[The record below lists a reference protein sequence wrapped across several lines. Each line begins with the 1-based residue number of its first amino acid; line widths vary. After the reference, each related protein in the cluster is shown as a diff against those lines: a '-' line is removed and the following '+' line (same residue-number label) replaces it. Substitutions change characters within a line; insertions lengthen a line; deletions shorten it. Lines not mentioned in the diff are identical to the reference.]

1 MEIPIPGE
9 HNVLNALAG
18 ACVGMELGLDVE
30 QICAGIKKAQT
41 IGGRT
46 NLIHANDM
54 LIIDDCYN
62 ANPVSMRASIDVL
75 TQAKGRMIAVLGDMG
90 ELGSG

>member
-1 MEIPIPGE
+1 
-9 HNVLNALAG
+9 
-18 ACVGMELGLDVE
+18 MELGLDVE

-75 TQAKGRMIAVLGDMG
+75 TQAKG
-90 ELGSG
+90 